1 MMVSQGGFGASTSAV
16 GVRKIYE
23 TLFGVRG
30 SKIDPQQA
38 LFPDGPPIAIPNI
51 SAATKVKK

>member
-30 SKIDPQQA
+30 SKIDPKQA
-38 LFPDGPPIAIPNI
+38 LFPDGPPVAIPSI